1 MPRPNILRQKLAN
14 GEPTLS
20 THLNGVWPAEVEAIG
35 HTGLYDYVEFV
46 AEYGSFDLHD
56 LDNLCRA
63 AELHNMGS
71 MIKVDQS
78 LMPYLAQRGIGAGF
92 GSVLFTDARDIQE
105 VRDCIRA
112 VRPDHPD
119 YGGRY
124 GVATRRNTY
133 MGYGGTPEYVRA
145 IADTVLAFMIEKKGA
160 LDNLEEILQEP
171 GVEMVQWGGAD
182 FSMNVGHP
190 GEADHPEVAAARK
203 RTFTTAIR
211 MGVPPRAEIGSA
223 DQAREYLD
231 MGVRHFSVGTDLSI
245 LFNFWRREGE
255 QIRKALEGELAEG
268 ALTKQEPRGA
278 GVPFIL
284 SLSKGV
290 SGTGR
295 GPFMWFDRLTTNG
308 QWNTAHPRIKY
319 WAGYE
324 RGHWRRTV

>member
-20 THLNGVWPAEVEAIG
+20 THLTGVWPAEVEAIG

-105 VRDCIRA
+105 VRDCIMA

-171 GVEMVQWGGAD
+171 GVEMIQWGGAD

-203 RTFTTAIR
+203 RTFTTAIS

-255 QIRKALEGELAEG
+255 QIRKALEG
-268 ALTKQEPRGA
+268 
-278 GVPFIL
+278 
-284 SLSKGV
+284 S
-290 SGTGR
+290 
-295 GPFMWFDRLTTNG
+295 
-308 QWNTAHPRIKY
+308 
-319 WAGYE
+319 
-324 RGHWRRTV
+324 